1 MSLPKR
7 CSTRSSATART
18 RFRAAPC
25 STSPI
30 RISFSR
36 SSSPTTSSATHFH
49 WPDIDR
55 YVDLN
60 GARTRKQYTLW
71 DRRVEAGDPERTAL
85 WRTVSDALSAPEI
98 EAALRERLQKGLEIR
113 AKGSGESW
121 PVPMYPQPVLYADFD
136 GYAIK
141 PHPDTRRKVLTML
154 IYMPEDESQRE
165 LGTTVYKISPMGVF
179 AWKSYGLV
187 KDKTAPFLPNTG
199 FAFVVIHPTHNL
211 LHTSWHG
218 RDTISIDNRQA
229 PDDDPQHLLRQ
240 AAEGGRGRERVSVRA
255 VCLTDLKP
263 PSPVCPSRR
272 GFVVRASGRDRR

>member
-1 MSLPKR
+1 MIADIVASETLSDSIVRHGADSIRAGSLFEKPYPHLIFQK
-7 CSTRSSATART
+7 
-18 RFRAAPC
+18 FF
-25 STSPI
+25 SPDVY
-30 RISFSR
+30 RKLLAS
-36 SSSPTTSSATHFH
+36 

-71 DRRVEAGDPERTAL
+71 DRQVEAGDPERSAL
-85 WRTVSDALSAPEI
+85 WRTVSDALSATEI
-98 EAALRERLQKGLEIR
+98 EAALRERLKKGLKMR
-113 AKGSGESW
+113 AKGSGEVW

-187 KDKTAPFLPNTG
+187 KEKSAPFLPNTG
-199 FAFVVIHPTHNL
+199 FAFVVIHPAHSL
-211 LHTSWHG
+211 LHASWHG
-218 RDTISIDNRQA
+218 RDTISIDNAKPRMTLVNTYYA
-229 PDDDPQHLLRQ
+229 
-240 AAEGGRGRERVSVRA
+240 
-255 VCLTDLKP
+255 KP
-263 PSPVCPSRR
+263 PKAGENENEYR
-272 GFVVRASGRDRR
+272 